1 MPKFWRCS
9 IEGSSRRVS
18 LGGKALSQRIF
29 TPEEDAFYKARLLA
43 DYDRLIDQIEGTM
56 ARGVAL
62 SFAAF
67 FTEMEGKLLLAALRT
82 ARDSARAI

>member
-1 MPKFWRCS
+1 MS
-9 IEGSSRRVS
+9 E
-18 LGGKALSQRIF
+18 RIF

-43 DYDRLIDQIEGTM
+43 DYDRLIEQLEGTM
-56 ARGVAL
+56 ARGVAR
-62 SFAAF
+62 SFVAF

>member
-1 MPKFWRCS
+1 M
-9 IEGSSRRVS
+9 
-18 LGGKALSQRIF
+18 SQRIF

-43 DYDRLIDQIEGTM
+43 DYDRLIAQIEGTM
-56 ARGVAL
+56 ARGVAR

-67 FTEMEGKLLLAALRT
+67 FTAMEGKLMVAALKT

>member
-1 MPKFWRCS
+1 MS
-9 IEGSSRRVS
+9 E
-18 LGGKALSQRIF
+18 RIF

-43 DYDRLIDQIEGTM
+43 DYDRLIAQLEDTM
-56 ARGVAL
+56 ARGVAR

-67 FTEMEGKLLLAALRT
+67 FTEMEGKLLLAALKT